1 MSQTSTTRNQALQLL
16 AQNVAPSQVAA
27 ALGVTESA
35 ISQLLSQEDF
45 SAELEQV
52 RVAATAE
59 DLKYDD
65 RLDTAESDAL
75 SNIEGKLRF
84 ANMQQSLQAFKILNT
99 ARRRKESRVA
109 AQQTGGGVVV
119 NITLPTAI
127 VPQYVTNPK
136 NEIIEVEGKTMV
148 SASPT
153 RMEEILVARNGGA
166 HKTVSIGITK
176 MERAAQTLELVN
188 PTPAKATVKRV
199 PRPNLIDLV

>member
-1 MSQTSTTRNQALQLL
+1 MSQTSTTRSQALQLL
-16 AQNVAPSQVAA
+16 AQNVAPSQVAS

-35 ISQLLSQEDF
+35 ISQLLAQEDF

-59 DLKYDD
+59 DLKYDE
-65 RLDTAESDAL
+65 RLDAAESDAL
-75 SNIEGKLRF
+75 ANIEGKLRF

-109 AQQTGGGVVV
+109 SQQTGGGVVV

-166 HKTVSIGITK
+166 HKTVAIGITK

>member
-45 SAELEQV
+45 SAELESV

-59 DLKYDD
+59 DLRYDE

-75 SNIEGKLRF
+75 ANIEGKLRF

-166 HKTVSIGITK
+166 HKVAAIGVTK
-176 MERAAQTLELVN
+176 VERAAQTLELVT